1 MRGLL
6 SSIRCLG
13 RRSSRE
19 HDCWSR
25 ELQFQKFSSEL
36 PLFKSPGEHRENV
49 PRRGKGFTD
58 DCCWSDMYSGRHY
71 IWCFWPYSPS
81 CSAIK
86 HQKQGGQS
94 ISFPIRVSSPVARR
108 VCWERRG
115 RGSNS
120 QQYICWNSVIIPD
133 PTKMNPEEL
142 GHEGK
147 TDTFCHFPF
156 FAGARQSLYWP
167 TVTISRSVAQSQAI
181 AQHLLVSW
189 FQPTYL
195 AINCW

>member
-1 MRGLL
+1 MY
-6 SSIRCLG
+6 
-13 RRSSRE
+13 
-19 HDCWSR
+19 
-25 ELQFQKFSSEL
+25 Q
-36 PLFKSPGEHRENV
+36 GEE
-49 PRRGKGFTD
+49 RRGKGFTD